1 MNKEETKF
9 LKKVI
14 GHKGWGM
21 FERGVISPAS
31 LFNILGEYKNDKL
44 IHKLISFGYIEEVPD
59 DVNGKMVNFY
69 RVSAK
74 GYAEFDPLHKKMW
87 QFFTDDM
94 AKVLSVIS
102 LILSIIATVISL
114 YKNNI

>member
-1 MNKEETKF
+1 MNKEENNF

-14 GHKGWGM
+14 NHKGGGM

-31 LFNILGEYKNDKL
+31 LFNGLGEHKNDKL

-59 DVNGKMVNFY
+59 DVNGKIVNFY
-69 RVSAK
+69 RISEK
-74 GYAEFDPLHKKMW
+74 GYNEFGPWYKKAW
-87 QFFTDDM
+87 QFFTEDM
-94 AKVLSVIS
+94 AKILSIIS
-102 LILSIIATVISL
+102 LILSIIATIASF